1 MLQSSLSYWTW
12 RYETLRM
19 RLKREGENEN
29 PAGLLGFVD
38 EDEAGVVM
46 EKGVEYPTI
55 QYRSTP
61 SVPMIWTT
69 F

>member
-1 MLQSSLSYWTW
+1 
-12 RYETLRM
+12 M